1 MQPGLALDG
10 DSGLGGWNE
19 SAEGGICSGE
29 PISTVVR
36 GTYDYTYGRNGNWAL
51 NRVYASSLGLDA
63 LVRRFDLLGQVER
76 CVVVEVSVVAS

>member
-1 MQPGLALDG
+1 MERI
-10 DSGLGGWNE
+10 SR
-19 SAEGGICSGE
+19 GGICSVE

-76 CVVVEVSVVAS
+76 CVVVEVPVVVS